1 MTFDLK
7 QAAADIAADRDEIID
22 RLVKFSTT
30 DMLLF
35 WGNEKTLIER
45 QNKIW
50 NPIIKWVNDSM
61 ACHFKAT
68 HGLDVAENEED
79 GARVRHFLKS
89 LSGKELAA
97 FYAAALAT
105 RSVLLASAL
114 VRGKINAEQAFE
126 AAYLEELWQ
135 AENWGSV
142 EEAEKSRAER
152 KKEIAD
158 IAAFLKS

>member
-1 MTFDLK
+1 MTLDLK
-7 QAAADIAADRDEIID
+7 QAAADIAADREAIIE
-22 RLVKFSTT
+22 RLVQFSTT

-35 WGNEKTLIER
+35 WGNEKALIER
-45 QNKIW
+45 QSKVW
-50 NPIIKWVNDSM
+50 QPIIKWVNDSM
-61 ACHFKAT
+61 ESHFKAT
-68 HGLDVAENEED
+68 QSLEVKENEKD
-79 GARVRHFLKS
+79 GAKVRKFLHS
-89 LSGKELAA
+89 LSDKELAA

-114 VRGKINAEQAFE
+114 VKGKINAEQAFE

-158 IAAFLKS
+158 IVAFLKS